1 MRQLMLFAPVLQASA
16 SGLRD
21 NPIAADEIIYLDG
34 DAWTATMISGGRC
47 DFKADTDFDVGT
59 DGPHFPVADKEE
71 CCDACFTN
79 TNDCAAAVFNDG
91 ECWLKSGDQV
101 TRPATKSGRMACIKR
116 VGERA
121 GLTIPG
127 KVPGDL
133 ISDLY
138 AAGQIGNPYY
148 ELNWLNSSVWD
159 KYAWTYSTTFQA
171 DAESL
176 LVFDGIKMGAKIKV
190 NGIEL
195 GEATDQ
201 FLRYTFPLSQPD
213 LLQKG
218 ANRLD
223 VTFVGSALQCH
234 GRWMACTGGWD
245 WAPFTNTI
253 QEDAQTFT
261 KGIWKSVYIAK
272 VGQAAIE
279 HFVPHVFYKGA
290 DEHPISPL
298 EDGKH
303 SGFELRA
310 RVHLTAATAITGT
323 LTITGAWGVTKNL
336 EVDLQAGGGN
346 VTVSIDVQAAD
357 VKLWWPFGLG
367 AQHLYNVTASFSS
380 ASSAVKATRRIG
392 FRHVALV
399 TGNDT
404 DPGYVAKA
412 VTEEGSDS
420 HGILFRVNG
429 AAIMTKGANMIPMEE
444 LEGWMDADAHRVL
457 VQNSIDANMNTLRV
471 WGGGIFLPDAWYD
484 ACDEL
489 GVLVYHDM
497 MYAQQGH
504 APAGSRL
511 EELEIR
517 HNVRRLSHHAS
528 IMVWDGCNECQVI
541 MHTETEIYATFVMTV
556 VADEDSSRAVWPS
569 CPAIGWS
576 TGVHKLTGMPNG
588 NALTTPDDGRHFD
601 THGPYRGGSGFPA
614 VNGNPKLNLFDANV
628 PLNITPEDTGLRF
641 ESVFASEFGA
651 TVMSSFES
659 MAPTLAP
666 EHWALHAG
674 QPADTC
680 SGGFDKECEGPN
692 VMAQRNYPCDSFV
705 FVYFGQTGQ
714 DLNATGELNFKQQL
728 YQCMIGQAL
737 ELKQTIETRLSQNTF
752 GILIWQLNEI
762 WPTGGWGSIE
772 YGNPNFPGQVI
783 GGRWKPLHYWYR
795 NSLFA
800 DVMATCGKDGRCFV
814 RNDSPWAF
822 EGKLILR
829 STSFADAQVST
840 ILEQSLSLPAGAGVL
855 QWFQSDEVAAL
866 TGFESAV
873 EAVVTNTAGEMVSSN
888 VIALATPE
896 HMQLSKANVA
906 VSASMEDGAIV
917 ASLTTDAVA
926 MYVTLTTLAH
936 GRFEDNAFLLLP
948 PGRKVKFLPASP
960 SPHSSTEDVFK
971 SFKHSLRVE
980 DVSLYQQTAAG
991 ELIV

>member
-1 MRQLMLFAPVLQASA
+1 MLLTPVLRAA
-16 SGLRD
+16 ADGLRD
-21 NPIAADEIIYLDG
+21 NPIAADLVTYLDG
-34 DAWTATMISGGRC
+34 DAWTATMIAGGRC
-47 DFKADTDFDVGT
+47 DFMADTDYDSGT
-59 DGPHFPVADKEE
+59 EGPHIPVATKED

-79 TNDCAAAVFNDG
+79 TDDCAAAVFKDG
-91 ECWLKSGDQV
+91 QCWLKSGDQV
-101 TRPATKSGRMACIKR
+101 NKPSSKSGRMACIKR
-116 VGERA
+116 VGETT
-121 GLTIPG
+121 GLTIPA

-138 AAGQIGNPYY
+138 AAGQIGNPFY
-148 ELNWLNSSVWD
+148 ELNWLNSSIWD
-159 KYAWTYSTTFQA
+159 KYAWTYSTTFEA
-171 DAESL
+171 DEESL
-176 LVFDGIKMGAKIKV
+176 LVFDGIKMGATIKV
-190 NGIEL
+190 NGVEL

-201 FLRYTFPLSQPD
+201 FLRYTFPLNQPD
-213 LLQKG
+213 LLRIG
-218 ANRLD
+218 ANRLE
-223 VTFVGSALQCH
+223 VTFVGSSLQCH
-234 GRWMACTGGWD
+234 GRWMACSGGWD
-245 WAPFTNTI
+245 WAPYTDTT

-261 KGIWKSVYIAK
+261 KGLWKSVYTAR

-290 DEHPISPL
+290 QEHPTSPL

-303 SGFELRA
+303 AGFELRA
-310 RVHLTAATAITGT
+310 RVHLMAATATTGT
-323 LTITGAWGVTKNL
+323 LTVAGAWGGRKTQK
-336 EVDLQAGGGN
+336 VDVPAGGSN
-346 VTVSIDVQAAD
+346 VTVSIDVLAAD

-367 AQHLYNVTASFSS
+367 AQELYNVTASFSGANLS
-380 ASSAVKATRRIG
+380 VIATRRIG

-404 DPGYVAKA
+404 DAGYIEKA
-412 VTEEGSDS
+412 ATEEGSDS
-420 HGILFRVNG
+420 HGLLFRVNG

-444 LEGWMDADAHRVL
+444 LEGWMDADAHRVV
-457 VQNSIDANMNTLRV
+457 VQSTVEANMNTLRV
-471 WGGGIFLPDAWYD
+471 WGGGMFLPDAWYD

-504 APAGSRL
+504 APTGSQL
-511 EELEIR
+511 EELELR
-517 HNVRRLSHHAS
+517 HMVRRLSHHAS

-541 MHTETEIYATFVMTV
+541 MHTETAIYATFVMTV
-556 VADEDSSRAVWPS
+556 VAEEDASRAVWPS

-601 THGPYRGGSGFPA
+601 THGPYKGGSGFPA
-614 VNGNPKLNLFDANV
+614 VNGNPQLNLFSANI
-628 PLNITPEDTGLRF
+628 PLNITAGDTGLSF
-641 ESVFASEFGA
+641 QSVFASEFGA

-674 QPADTC
+674 QPSDTC
-680 SGGFDKECEGPN
+680 SGGFGKECEGPN
-692 VMAQRNYPCDSFV
+692 VMAQRNYPCDSFI
-705 FVYFGQTGQ
+705 FVYFGHRGQ
-714 DLNATGELNFKQQL
+714 DLNATGEVNFKQQL

-737 ELKQTIETRLSQNTF
+737 EIKQNIETRMSQNTF
-752 GILIWQLNEI
+752 GILVWQLNEI

-795 NSLFA
+795 NSIFA
-800 DVMATCGKDGRCFV
+800 DVMVTCGQDGQCYV

-822 EGKLILR
+822 EGNLTLR
-829 STSFADAQVST
+829 STRFADAQVSVL
-840 ILEQSLSLPAGAGVL
+840 LERTLSLPAGAGVV

-866 TGFESAV
+866 SGLSSAV
-873 EAVVTNTAGEMVSSN
+873 EGIVTNAAGAIVSSN
-888 VIALATPE
+888 LIALATPE
-896 HMQLSKANVA
+896 SMQLSQATVA
-906 VSASMEDGAIV
+906 VSASLEDGAIV

-936 GRFEDNAFLLLP
+936 GHFEDNAFMLLP
-948 PGRKVKFLPASP
+948 PGRKVKFFLATP
-960 SPHSSTEDVFK
+960 SPHGSTEEAFE
-971 SFKHSLRVE
+971 SFKQSLRVE
-980 DVSLYQQTAAG
+980 DVSLYQQPTAVG